1 MSSTNDTAGL
11 PTGPADPGPVSGS
24 GRLDLGPVG
33 HLGDRLFAGLS
44 RGAGVAVVLIVA
56 FVGIFLLVL
65 AVPALV
71 HDEADFLFSRV
82 WNPGGDHPAFGI
94 AALFW
99 TTFITSVIAM
109 VLAVPVAVGV
119 ALFITQYAP
128 KRLATPVAH
137 VVDLLAAVPSIVYGL
152 WGLLVFAP
160 VIQPVATFLGD
171 RLGWIFLF
179 KPGAIGDTGT
189 VFTAGIVLAIMILPV
204 ITAIS
209 REIFAQTPVTHRE
222 GALALGAT
230 QWEMIRMA
238 VLPYGRSGVVS
249 AAMLGLGRAL
259 GETVAVMIILSAP
272 NPNDPFSLS
281 ILFGGET
288 FASKIALNA
297 AEFDSPE
304 KTGAYIAAGLV
315 LFVVTFLVNSA
326 ARLIVARSGRGP
338 RKHIFRSKA
347 KAERAAA

>member
-1 MSSTNDTAGL
+1 MSSTDGTAEPPAG
-11 PTGPADPGPVSGS
+11 PTDPVSGK
-24 GRLDLGPVG
+24 LDLGPIG

-44 RGAGVAVVLIVA
+44 RGSGLVVVLIVA
-56 FVGIFLLVL
+56 FVGIFLLIL
-65 AVPALV
+65 AVPALM
-71 HDEADFLFSRV
+71 DNEANFLFSRV
-82 WNPGGDHPAFGI
+82 WNPGGEHPAFGI

-99 TTFITSVIAM
+99 TTLITSVIAM
-109 VLAVPVAVGV
+109 LLAVPIAVGV
-119 ALFITQYAP
+119 ALFITQYA
-128 KRLATPVAH
+128 RQRVATPVAH

-152 WGLLVFAP
+152 WGIFVFAP
-160 VIQPVATFLGD
+160 VIHPASTFLGEK
-171 RLGWIFLF
+171 LGWIFLF
-179 KPGAIGDTGT
+179 KPGATGDSGT

-209 REIFAQTPVTHRE
+209 REVFAQTPVTHIE
-222 GALALGAT
+222 GAFALGAT
-230 QWEMIRMA
+230 RWEMIRMA

-272 NPNDPFSLS
+272 NANDPFSLS

-297 AEFDSPE
+297 AEFDSPA

-326 ARLIVARSGRGP
+326 ARLIVSRGSGP
-338 RKHIFRSKA
+338 RKHTFRSKA
-347 KAERAAA
+347 KAQGAAS